1 MASHSGLPLL
11 IPCVDR
17 LPSLVYCRRFSNN
30 CGLVTSMQTCD
41 VAKGSICALVTLLL
55 IGAAPDAM
63 AQDTPNVRSAGRK
76 LDLSELRAQ
85 PDTNQVVVK
94 FREGEKV
101 RVANQKLT
109 GMRSGQANLL
119 NNVLRQAGVTE
130 TALTPLFE
138 APPEELERDRSE
150 GQRRSGRE
158 LADLSLYFVITLPPT
173 ASAAEVAN
181 NLNTLPFVEYAR
193 PALRPAPPPIYS
205 IPKAADPLPEGDAAR
220 ASSPNLTPWQT
231 YKGKSPPGIGPIPNV
246 KGSDGRGM
254 SFADVEYDW
263 TLTHED
269 LRISSL
275 RALETELTPDRF
287 GGPEHGTAV
296 LGILS
301 SLPNSFGVT
310 GIAPGAFAYVAA
322 ASSKELG
329 YQPARAVGIAMN
341 KLMAGDVIVIEQ
353 QAPVCGLE
361 DYGPLEYYQ
370 DMFDA
375 VSAAT
380 AKGMVVVA
388 AAGNG
393 DVNLDRDTCFGA
405 FDRSKRDSQAIIV
418 GAGSST
424 DRSTLSFSSYG
435 SRVDVQGWGENVA
448 TTGYGDAYNP
458 TNDVRRYYTKSF
470 NGTSSATPIVAGTVL
485 VIQSVRKACG
495 LPPATPLEMRD
506 LLVRTGARQGSP
518 RARNIGPLPNLE
530 AALKASVPANCLKPV
545 QSASDAAV
553 P

>member
-1 MASHSGLPLL
+1 MQFDGVARASIG
-11 IPCVDR
+11 
-17 LPSLVYCRRFSNN
+17 
-30 CGLVTSMQTCD
+30 
-41 VAKGSICALVTLLL
+41 ALVTLLL
-55 IGAAPDAM
+55 IGAAPDAE
-63 AQDTPNVRSAGRK
+63 AQDTPNLRSTGRK

-85 PDTNQVVVK
+85 PETNQVVVK

-101 RVANQKLT
+101 RLANQKLT
-109 GMRSGQANLL
+109 GMRGGQVNLL
-119 NNVLRQAGVTE
+119 NNVLHQAGVTE

-158 LADLSLYFVITLPPT
+158 LADLSLYFVIALPPT

-193 PALRPAPPPIYS
+193 PALRAAPPPIYS

-231 YKGKSPPGIGPIPNV
+231 YKGKAPPGIGPIPNI
-246 KGSDGRGM
+246 KGSDARGM
-254 SFADVEYDW
+254 FFADVEYDW

-269 LRISSL
+269 LRIPSL

-310 GIAPGAFAYVAA
+310 GIAPGAFAYVAS

-329 YQPARAVGIAMN
+329 YQPARAIGIAMN
-341 KLMAGDVIVIEQ
+341 KLRAGDVIVIEQ

-380 AKGMVVVA
+380 AKGIVVVA

-393 DVNLDRDTCFGA
+393 DVNLDRDTCIGV

-424 DRSTLSFSSYG
+424 DRTRLSFSSYG
-435 SRVDVQGWGENVA
+435 SRVDVQGWGENVT

-458 TNDVRRYYTKSF
+458 TNDMRRYYTKSF

-485 VIQSVRKACG
+485 VIQGVRKACG

-518 RARNIGPLPNLE
+518 RARNIGPLPNLQ
-530 AALKASVPANCLKPV
+530 AALKASVPANCLKQV

>member
-30 CGLVTSMQTCD
+30 CGLVTSMQTRD
-41 VAKGSICALVTLLL
+41 VAKASMCALVTLLL

-119 NNVLRQAGVTE
+119 NNMLRQAGVTE

-231 YKGKSPPGIGPIPNV
+231 YKGKAPPGIGPIPNV

-310 GIAPGAFAYVAA
+310 GIAPGALAYVAA

-361 DYGPLEYYQ
+361 DYGPLE
-370 DMFDA
+370 
-375 VSAAT
+375 VLP
-380 AKGMVVVA
+380 GH
-388 AAGNG
+388 
-393 DVNLDRDTCFGA
+393 
-405 FDRSKRDSQAIIV
+405 
-418 GAGSST
+418 
-424 DRSTLSFSSYG
+424 
-435 SRVDVQGWGENVA
+435 
-448 TTGYGDAYNP
+448 
-458 TNDVRRYYTKSF
+458 VRRRL
-470 NGTSSATPIVAGTVL
+470 GG
-485 VIQSVRKACG
+485 
-495 LPPATPLEMRD
+495 D
-506 LLVRTGARQGSP
+506 RQGHRRRGGGRQWRRQSRP
-518 RARNIGPLPNLE
+518 RHVLWSLRSQQAQLASHYRRRRLIDRPEHAELLQLRLARRRAGLGRERRHHRLWR
-530 AALKASVPANCLKPV
+530 CL
-545 QSASDAAV
+545 
-553 P
+553 

>member
-1 MASHSGLPLL
+1 MHFNAVARASIG
-11 IPCVDR
+11 
-17 LPSLVYCRRFSNN
+17 
-30 CGLVTSMQTCD
+30 
-41 VAKGSICALVTLLL
+41 ALVTLLL
-55 IGAAPDAM
+55 IAAAPEAK
-63 AQDTPNVRSAGRK
+63 AQDTPNLRVTGNKR
-76 LDLSELRAQ
+76 DLSELRAQ
-85 PDTNQVVVK
+85 PETNRVVVK

-101 RVANQKLT
+101 RLTGEKLT

-150 GQRRSGRE
+150 GQRRTGRQ
-158 LADLSLYFVITLPPT
+158 LADLSQYFVITLPPT
-173 ASAAEVAN
+173 VSAAEVAN
-181 NLNTLPFVEYAR
+181 NLNALPFVEYAQ

-205 IPKAADPLPEGDAAR
+205 IPKALSEGDAAR
-220 ASSPNLTPWQT
+220 TTSPNLTRWQT
-231 YKGKSPPGIGPIPNV
+231 YKGKAPPGIGPIPNI
-246 KGSDGRGM
+246 KGSDAKGM

-269 LRISSL
+269 LRIPSL
-275 RALETELTPDRF
+275 RLLETELTPDRF

-296 LGILS
+296 LGILAGV
-301 SLPNSFGVT
+301 PNSFGVT
-310 GIAPGAFAYVAA
+310 GIAPGAFAHVAP
-322 ASSKELG
+322 ASSTELG
-329 YQPARAVGIAMN
+329 YMPARAIGLAMN
-341 KLMAGDVIVIEQ
+341 KLRPGDVIVIEQ
-353 QAPVCGLE
+353 QASVCGLE

-370 DMFDA
+370 DVFDA

-380 AKGMVVVA
+380 AKGIVVVA

-393 DVNLDRDTCFGA
+393 DVNLDRDTCIGA

-424 DRSTLSFSSYG
+424 DRTRLSFSSYG
-435 SRVDVQGWGENVA
+435 SRVDVQGWGENVT

-485 VIQSVRKACG
+485 VIQGVRKACG
-495 LPPATPLEMRD
+495 LPPATALEMRD
-506 LLVRTGARQGSP
+506 LLVRTGTRQGSP

-530 AALKASVPANCLKPV
+530 AALKASVPATCLQPERA
-545 QSASDAAV
+545 ASDAAA